1 MARSDYKFF
10 FPFRVRYSEID
21 GQMIVYNAHYLTYFD
36 TAITEYCRLLDY
48 DFVMQQQQTGEDFH
62 TVKALVEYKAPIFFD
77 DEIEVGVRTSRI
89 GNSSLSFGLA
99 IYRKNESDLLAIGEI
114 VWVNTNQKT
123 RKAAPVPTKLVA
135 KLSRVD
141 GLDGDQE

>member
-1 MARSDYKFF
+1 MIRSDYKFF

-48 DFVMQQQQTGEDFH
+48 DFGVQQQRTGEDFH

-77 DEIEVGVRTSRI
+77 DEIEVGVCTSRI
-89 GNSSLSFGLA
+89 GNSSLTFSLVV
-99 IYRKNESDLLAIGEI
+99 YRKNESDELATGEI
-114 VWVNTNQKT
+114 VWVNTNQET
-123 RKAAPVPTKLVA
+123 RKAAPVPTELVA
-135 KLSRVD
+135 KLSKID
-141 GLDGDQE
+141 GLGGDQ